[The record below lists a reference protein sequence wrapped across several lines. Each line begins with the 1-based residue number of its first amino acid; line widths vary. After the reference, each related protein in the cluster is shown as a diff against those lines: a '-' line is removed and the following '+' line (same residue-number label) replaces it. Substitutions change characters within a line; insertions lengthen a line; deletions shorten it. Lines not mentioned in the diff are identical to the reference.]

1 MKRGWEQGWHS
12 EGWREGKEVDGNSS
26 CTEEPGY
33 EKSPH
38 PSCKIRKHSMENESQ
53 VCSSSSG
60 RGIGSE
66 FQSNPWESE
75 QRRQEMA
82 IVGKVSFFK
91 TPRVYWDPSPT
102 GN

>member
-1 MKRGWEQGWHS
+1 
-12 EGWREGKEVDGNSS
+12 
-26 CTEEPGY
+26 
-33 EKSPH
+33 
-38 PSCKIRKHSMENESQ
+38 MENESQ

-91 TPRVYWDPSPT
+91 TPSLLGSLPYRKLMGQDRVLT
-102 GN
+102 